1 MATMQEKVEA
11 LPTMRITKPIDR
23 DTFYDAYN
31 EYVDGIG
38 TMKDIAKKC
47 GVSVDL
53 TTPLV
58 YAVGFG
64 LPLPKKLFKDEW
76 TDEDYKKLKEERQGY
91 MKHAHEVQLERLAK
105 EKAKNGK

>member
-1 MATMQEKVEA
+1 MQERVEA
-11 LPTMRITKPIDR
+11 LPAMRITKPIDR
-23 DTFYDAYN
+23 DAFYDAYN
-31 EYVDGIG
+31 EYADGIG
-38 TMKDIAKKC
+38 TMKDVAKKC
-47 GVSVDL
+47 GVSYPYIV
-53 TTPLV
+53 PII
-58 YAVGFG
+58 YAVAFG